1 MFIGM
6 EITKLDK
13 KGMFLRRRLKK
24 VKRKEQ
30 ISKVRTKSLDFI
42 GSELKKNMN
51 LNINISD
58 LSQAIFYLSSS
69 NNS

>member
-6 EITKLDK
+6 EITKMDK
-13 KGMFLRRRLKK
+13 KEMFLRRWLKR

-30 ISKVRTKSLDFI
+30 ISKVQTRTLDLI
-42 GSELKKNMN
+42 ISELKKNEN

-58 LSQAIFYLSSS
+58 LSQAIFYLSS
-69 NNS
+69 